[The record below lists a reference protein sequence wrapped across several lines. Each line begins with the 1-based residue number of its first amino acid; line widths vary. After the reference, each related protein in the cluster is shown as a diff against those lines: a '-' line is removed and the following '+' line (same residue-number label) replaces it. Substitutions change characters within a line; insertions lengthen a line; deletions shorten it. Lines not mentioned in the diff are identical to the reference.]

1 MQDRWCV
8 SRFTMILDL
17 IIFIV
22 AAVILILA
30 LSGGQFT
37 GIVAGLVI
45 AGGQFTGIVAG
56 LVIAGVV
63 LFFGIRRPKAKA

>member
-45 AGGQFTGIVAG
+45 AG
-56 LVIAGVV
+56 VV

>member
-1 MQDRWCV
+1 
-8 SRFTMILDL
+8 MILDL

-45 AGGQFTGIVAG
+45 AG
-56 LVIAGVV
+56 VV